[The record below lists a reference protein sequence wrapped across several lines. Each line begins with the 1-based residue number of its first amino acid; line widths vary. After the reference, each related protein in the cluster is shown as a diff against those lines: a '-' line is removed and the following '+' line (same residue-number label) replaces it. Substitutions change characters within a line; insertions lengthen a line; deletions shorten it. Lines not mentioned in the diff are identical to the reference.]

1 MFDKLPELIDPIN
14 LVNHNKHIV
23 ARVNQ
28 GHLKRLAALVQD
40 HDRDVKVEL
49 EFYYDKVLRMPAFTM
64 KLETSL
70 NLQCQRSLE
79 FFDLPITSEVKGV
92 LTESMTLVE
101 DVPSD
106 VDIFEVSPD
115 EKVSLPQWVE
125 DELLLCVPL
134 APIKEGTSMSYENTI
149 DAAEDE
155 IISSEAGSS
164 EEETASR
171 PNPFAVLQGM
181 KK

>member
-1 MFDKLPELIDPIN
+1 MFNKLPELIDPIN
-14 LVNHNKHIV
+14 AVNHDKHIV

-28 GHLKRLAALVQD
+28 ARLKRLAALVQD
-40 HDRDVKVEL
+40 ADREVMVDL
-49 EFYYDKVLRMPAFTM
+49 EFYYNKVLRMPAFIM

-79 FFDLPITSEVKGV
+79 RFDFPVTSTVQGV
-92 LTESMTLVE
+92 MTQAMALVE

-106 VDIFEVSPD
+106 FDIFEIQED
-115 EKVSLPQWVE
+115 EKVSLPEWVE

-134 APIKEGTSMSYENTI
+134 SPTKEGSAISYVNTF
-149 DAAEDE
+149 DSAEPE
-155 IISSEAGSS
+155 KILSEDGALNKAP
-164 EEETASR
+164 ASR
-171 PNPFAVLQGM
+171 PNPFAALQGL

>member
-1 MFDKLPELIDPIN
+1 MFDKLPELIDPLN

-28 GHLKRLAALVQD
+28 GRFKRLSELVVD
-40 HDRDVKVEL
+40 HDREVDVEL
-49 EFYYDKVLRMPAFTM
+49 DFFYDKTLKMPAFNM

-79 FFDLPITSEVKGV
+79 AFDYPVKSEIKGV
-92 LTESMTLVE
+92 IVESTVLAE
-101 DVPSD
+101 DVPDD
-106 VDIFEVSPD
+106 VEIFELVE
-115 EKVSLPQWVE
+115 EKVSLPEWVE

-134 APIKEGTSMSYENTI
+134 APVKEGSSMEYENASESTT
-149 DAAEDE
+149 DE
-155 IISSEAGSS
+155 ENELEGSTEGSS
-164 EEETASR
+164 QK
-171 PNPFAVLQGM
+171 PNPFAVLQGL